1 MKKGKRRFL
10 IIFLIALLAI
20 IVVSSLLSN
29 KKKAPSYSS
38 VQATIGNLVQTV
50 SETGTVKPVK
60 EVSLNFLAS
69 GRVENIAVKVG
80 DRVLSKQLL
89 ATLDDNSLQSK
100 KIEAEANLS
109 MAQAS
114 LSKLL
119 AGASGEAVAVSL
131 SSLNQAKTAAASAQT
146 NLDKVRRT
154 VAENISQ
161 ATRTL
166 SDLQDGGSQTITPQE
181 QAVASAQTN
190 LDNAKKTGQKNID
203 NSRNS
208 AIMTLSDKILLAEI
222 ALDKVKTMLEDDDA
236 EKVLGV
242 KDSGSLDKAKTA
254 RESALALLPATEKA
268 VADAKAGSD
277 EESVTNA
284 GVKVKSLLQAT
295 DQALD
300 LSYALLEATIVS
312 SAFSQTDLD
321 SYKSMIS
328 TQSNAINAASLA
340 VESATQTLHNAILSY
355 QTSVAAATDA
365 LSQAQTA
372 LSNALLA
379 AGNNLSSV
387 RLSGDQAIAS
397 AQASLDSAKQAVAVA
412 QAQYNN
418 TIAGPRNQDIALA
431 QAQVSQAQAGLD
443 GINQQIS
450 ETQLLAPL
458 DGVVTAVNYE
468 VGEQFTASKPIISI
482 LVNNSFNIEVDIAE
496 SDISKVKI
504 GNPVDIT
511 FDAFP
516 EEFVLKGKV
525 GFIEPAQTV
534 IQDVVY
540 YKVKIDFADQ
550 NESSLLLSQANLT
563 LKSGMTA
570 NVDIQTA
577 SRENVVQVPGRA
589 LIDKDGNKI
598 VRLVENGEIREVPV
612 SVGLSG
618 DEGMTEIISGLKA
631 GDTVITF
638 MKAQ

>member
-29 KKKAPSYSS
+29 KKKTPSYSS
-38 VQATIGNLVQTV
+38 VQATIGTLRQTV

-89 ATLDDNSLQSK
+89 ATLDDSSLQSK

-119 AGASGEAVAVSL
+119 SGASGETVAVSL

-161 ATRTL
+161 ATRSL
-166 SDLQDGGSQTITPQE
+166 ADLQDTSSQTVTTFE
-181 QAVASAQTN
+181 QAVTSSQTS

-208 AIMTLSDKILLAEI
+208 ALMTLSDKILLAEI
-222 ALDKVKTMLEDDDA
+222 ALDKIKTILEDDEA

-242 KDSGSLDKAKTA
+242 KDSGSFDKAKTA
-254 RESALALLPATEKA
+254 RESALALLPATENA
-268 VADAKAGSD
+268 VALAKAGSD
-277 EESVTNA
+277 EESVISA
-284 GVKVKSLLQAT
+284 GNQVKSLLQAT
-295 DQALD
+295 NQALD
-300 LSYALLEATIVS
+300 RSYSLLEATIVS
-312 SAFSQTDLD
+312 STFSQTDLD
-321 SYKSMIS
+321 SYKSLVS
-328 TQSNAINAASLA
+328 TQSNTINSANLA
-340 VESATQTLHNAILSY
+340 VESATQALHNAVLSY
-355 QTSVAAATDA
+355 QTSVAAAIDA
-365 LSQAQTA
+365 WNQAQTA
-372 LSNALLA
+372 LSNARLSA
-379 AGNNLSSV
+379 ANNLASV
-387 RLSGDQAIAS
+387 KLSGDQAIAA
-397 AQASLDSAKQAVAVA
+397 AQASLDSAKQTVAVA

-540 YKVKIDFADQ
+540 YKVKVDFADQ
-550 NESSLLLSQANLT
+550 NESNLLLSQANLT

-589 LIDKDGNKI
+589 LIDKDGGKI
-598 VRLVENGEIREVPV
+598 VRLVENGEIREMPV

-618 DEGMTEIISGLKA
+618 DEGMTEISNGLKA
-631 GDTVITF
+631 GDTVVTF